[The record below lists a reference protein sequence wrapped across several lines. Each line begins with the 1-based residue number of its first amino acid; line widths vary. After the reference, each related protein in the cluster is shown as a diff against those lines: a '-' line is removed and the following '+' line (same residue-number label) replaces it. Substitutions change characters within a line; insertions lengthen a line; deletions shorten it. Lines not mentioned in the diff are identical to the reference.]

1 MKFNKYILGDVVDI
15 RSSKRVYFKDYV
27 EKGIPFY
34 RSKEIILRSKGM
46 NIDNPLYI
54 SQEKFDE
61 LKNKYGVPKENDILL
76 TSVGTIGIPYLVKK
90 SDEFYFKDGNLT
102 WFSNFSKDIAPRYL
116 LYWFQSEIGKKAIDN
131 IVIGSTQKALTMV
144 QLKKINIELPSIDIQ
159 KKIINIINS
168 LDSKIELN
176 NQMIATLE
184 ELAATLFKRWF
195 VDFEYPDENGNPYKS
210 SGGKMVDSELGEIPE
225 GWEVKSLEE
234 VCLENK
240 KNVSVDLLH
249 LEDYI
254 STENLLTDKKGIKV
268 AAKKPSVKRVKQFIE
283 GDVLI
288 SNIRPYFKK
297 IWFSNRQGGYSSDV
311 LNFRANEDK
320 ISSEYLFFYLY
331 QDDFFDF
338 MTITSKGTKMPRGD
352 KAEIKEKKLIVPS
365 NNVLSSYTFIVRA
378 YVNKIGALRSENR
391 ALGGLR
397 ESLLPKLL
405 SGEIILSK

>member
-268 AAKKPSVKRVKQFIE
+268 AAKKQSVKRVKQFIE

-352 KAEIKEKKLIVPS
+352 KAAIKGKKLIVPS

>member
-195 VDFEYPDENGNPYKS
+195 VDFEFPDENGNPYKS

-225 GWEVKSLEE
+225 GWSTTTLGSQVSFEYGKSLTKSQRNFGTIPVYGSNGIVDYHDKE
-234 VCLENK
+234 L
-240 KNVSVDLLH
+240 VSGPGIIIGRKGTVGTVNFSSKDFFPI
-249 LEDYI
+249 DTTFWVKI
-254 STENLLTDKKGIKV
+254 LTDT
-268 AAKKPSVKRVKQFIE
+268 KPINYFYFLLKNLNLDNLTSDSAVPGLNRNTALRTEIVVPTERIINHFERTVETFRYLSDEIE
-283 GDVLI
+283 DNIGLLGDV
-288 SNIRPYFKK
+288 R
-297 IWFSNRQGGYSSDV
+297 D
-311 LNFRANEDK
+311 
-320 ISSEYLFFYLY
+320 
-331 QDDFFDF
+331 
-338 MTITSKGTKMPRGD
+338 
-352 KAEIKEKKLIVPS
+352 
-365 NNVLSSYTFIVRA
+365 
-378 YVNKIGALRSENR
+378 
-391 ALGGLR
+391 
-397 ESLLPKLL
+397 SLLPKIL
-405 SGEIILSK
+405 SGEIEV